1 MKILHVCDSL
11 NPAGLGG
18 YESYLHY
25 LSKELSARGHES
37 TVVTQMACRNAP
49 RRVVRPHYDVIQL
62 SGNLLEARKW
72 EFFQQPDDDG
82 DELAR
87 RMFTRDDLE
96 KNVEELTEQLSVI
109 ISEIEPDVIHAHS
122 TYVVYNRVLNR
133 VRQHDPKNT
142 VPLLLTI
149 HGRPKPLI
157 LPDGTRTTD
166 YRQLAACCPFE
177 KVLAVSQN
185 VADALRVHLSAGIAV
200 QVLYLGIDLSIFQP
214 LESQKKWD
222 LAFMGRLERMKAVD
236 LLPSMLRELS
246 SSLPDVKLLITGDGS
261 LRKWLLEEFAKF
273 EVSGRMDYLGVVAP
287 QRVPDLINSS
297 RVFLYPSREEPFG
310 LSIVEAM
317 ACGVPVLTTN
327 VFGPTEIVTHLTDG
341 YLIARDNAS
350 KLAEAA
356 RLLLS
361 DEALRSRLG
370 TAGRE
375 TAEKRFDMK
384 RHASELLRIYG
395 DLIDQPC

>member
-1 MKILHVCDSL
+1 VKILHVCDSL

-25 LSKELSARGHES
+25 LSKELSSRGHES
-37 TVVTQMACRNAP
+37 TVVTQMASREAP
-49 RRVVRPHYDVIQL
+49 RRIARRNYDVIQL

-72 EFFQQPDDDG
+72 EFFRQPDVDR

-96 KNVEELTEQLSVI
+96 KNVEELTEQLRMVI
-109 ISEIEPDVIHAHS
+109 NENEPDVIHAHS
-122 TYVVYNRVLNR
+122 TYVVYNRVLDR
-133 VRQHDPKNT
+133 IKQHSPRST
-142 VPLLLTI
+142 APLLLTI

-157 LPDGTRTTD
+157 LPDRTQTTD
-166 YRQLAACCPFE
+166 YQQLAACCPFE
-177 KVLAVSQN
+177 RVLAVSQN
-185 VADALRVHLSAGIAV
+185 VADALGTHLPRGIPV
-200 QVLYLGIDLSIFQP
+200 QVLYLGIDLSIFKP
-214 LESQKKWD
+214 LENQKRWD

-236 LLPSMLRELS
+236 QLPLMLRELS
-246 SSLPDVKLLITGDGS
+246 SSCPDVKLLITGDGS
-261 LRKWLLEEFAKF
+261 EREWLLREFSRCG
-273 EVSGRMDYLGVVAP
+273 VSDRMEYLGVVLP
-287 QRVPDLINSS
+287 ERVPDLINSS

-341 YLIARDNAS
+341 YLVEPDDAS

-356 RLLLS
+356 EVLLS
-361 DEALRSRLG
+361 DQALRSRLG
-370 TAGRE
+370 SAGRE
-375 TAEKRFDMK
+375 TAEKRFDMR

-395 DLIDQPC
+395 DLPRPP